1 MNTSELITPQHLALK
16 AIIYIRQSTLH
27 QTLTNQES
35 LKLQYALK
43 QRAYELGWQENHIEI
58 IDADLGLTGAE
69 ATQREGFK
77 SLLTQVTLGEV
88 GIILSFDVTR
98 LSRNCSDWYP
108 LLDICGYRH
117 CLIADR
123 DGIYDP
129 GSINGRLL
137 LGLKGQLAE
146 VELSTI
152 RARLTAGILNKA
164 QRGELALSLPVGLT
178 RNALDQVEK
187 DPNREVQD
195 SIQRVFDIFL
205 RVKTIAQTLAYF
217 NKHGLMMP
225 RYDKFH
231 QLYWRKPTLAT
242 LSNVLKNP
250 AYAGIFVY
258 GKTRTS
264 KVGLGASDKVT
275 RKLPREQ
282 WKIVIPEKYPAYI
295 SVELFE
301 KIEAMLK
308 QNYAEY
314 TRNKTRGV
322 PRPGAALLQGIIF
335 CGGCGHKM
343 VVQYKGGNRYL
354 CNHLRAQYRVPV
366 CQFLPADSIDK
377 YVVQVFFEALS
388 PIELNAYEFS
398 LKNQDEENQSLLK
411 AQQQKLERLR
421 YQAKFTEAQ
430 FNKVDPE
437 NRLVAAELEKR
448 WEYALHELSQ
458 AEKIMAQKITK
469 KCSIEISDEAR
480 GMFENIGKQL
490 PALWDKPELTRKQ
503 QKAFLRCLIDKVVV
517 HRKLRDALSIRIVW
531 KGGDTTTA
539 NININVG
546 SFKEL
551 SSAKELEKKIIDLSQ
566 QGESDKSIAKQ
577 LTAQGYRSPMKSYVL
592 PNTVQRVRLKHRI
605 LQKQSQSHQ
614 LRKEGYLSVT
624 QLAQILQVDT
634 YWIYDRIHN
643 SRIKISKNREMG
655 AFLFPD
661 NYETIKLLKQL
672 KNGHVYNVDFREEHQ
687 DA

>member
-1 MNTSELITPQHLALK
+1 MNTSELVTAQHQALK

-43 QRAYELGWQENHIEI
+43 QRALELGWQENNIEV

-69 ATQREGFK
+69 AKHREGFK

-108 LLDICGYRH
+108 LLDVCGYRR

-129 GSINGRLL
+129 GSMNGRLL

-152 RARLTAGILNKA
+152 RARLTAGLLNKA
-164 QRGELALSLPVGLT
+164 QRGELALSLPVGLS

-195 SIQRVFDIFL
+195 SIQRVFNIFL
-205 RVKTIAQTLAYF
+205 RVKTISQTLAYF

-231 QLYWRKPTLAT
+231 QLEWRKPTLAT

-250 AYAGIFVY
+250 AYAGTFTY

-264 KVGLGASDKVT
+264 RIGPSAVDKVT
-275 RKLPREQ
+275 RKLPPDQ
-282 WKIVIPEKYPAYI
+282 WKVVIPNKYPAYI
-295 SVELFE
+295 SSELFD
-301 KIEAMLK
+301 KIQNMLK
-308 QNYAEY
+308 ENYAEY

-322 PRPGAALLQGIIF
+322 PRQGAALLQGIVF
-335 CGGCGHKM
+335 CGACGHKM

-354 CNHLRAQYRVPV
+354 CNHLRNQYRVPL
-366 CQFLPADSIDK
+366 CQFVSADPIDE
-377 YVVQVFFEALS
+377 YVIQAFFEALS
-388 PIELNAYEFS
+388 PIELNAYENS
-398 LKNQDEENQSLLK
+398 LKQKDLEKQSLLK

-421 YQAKFTEAQ
+421 YQAKFAEAQ
-430 FNKVDPE
+430 FNQVDPS

-448 WEYALHELSQ
+448 WEQALFALKQ
-458 AEKIMAQKITK
+458 AEKMFEEKSQENY
-469 KCSIEISDEAR
+469 SIEISDEIKFAFR
-480 GMFENIGKQL
+480 NIGKQL
-490 PALWDKPELTRKQ
+490 PTIWNKPELTRKQ
-503 QKAFLRCLIDKVVV
+503 RKEFLRCLIDKVVV
-517 HRKLRDALSIRIVW
+517 QRKERDSLIIRIVW

-539 NININVG
+539 TINTHVG

-551 SSAKELEKKIIDLSQ
+551 SLSKEMEKQIITLSQ
-566 QGESDKSIAKQ
+566 QGENDKSIAKI
-577 LTAQGYRSPMKSYVL
+577 LTAKGYRSPMKFYVI
-592 PNTVQRVRLKHRI
+592 PSTVQTIRLKHRI
-605 LQKQSQSHQ
+605 LQNESQSHQ
-614 LRKEGYLSVT
+614 LRKEGYLSV
-624 QLAQILQVDT
+624 AQIAKELGVEKH
-634 YWIYDRIHN
+634 WIYDRIHN
-643 SRIKISKNREMG
+643 GRIKIAKTIEEN
-655 AFLFPD
+655 AYLFPD
-661 NYETIKLLKQL
+661 SYETIKLLKQL
-672 KNGHVYNVDFREEHQ
+672 KNGHLYEVDFRKEHQ

>member
-1 MNTSELITPQHLALK
+1 MITSELVTSQHLALK

-27 QTLTNQES
+27 QTITNQES

-43 QRAYELGWQENHIEI
+43 QRAIELGWQENNIET

-69 ATQREGFK
+69 AKHREGFK
-77 SLLTQVTLGEV
+77 YLLTQVTLGEV
-88 GIILSFDVTR
+88 GMILSFDVTR

-123 DGIYDP
+123 DGVYDP

-152 RARLTAGILNKA
+152 RARMTAGLLNKA
-164 QRGELALSLPVGLT
+164 QRGELALSLPVGLH
-178 RNALDQVEK
+178 RNCLEQVEK

-195 SIQRVFDIFL
+195 SIQQVFEVFL
-205 RVKTIAQTLAYF
+205 RKKTIAQTLTYF

-225 RYDKFH
+225 RYDKFR
-231 QLYWRKPTLAT
+231 QLQWRKPTLAT

-250 AYAGIFVY
+250 AYAGVFVY

-264 KVGLGASDKVT
+264 KIGPTATDKKT

-282 WKIVIPEKYPAYI
+282 WKIVIPDKYPSYI
-295 SVELFE
+295 SVETFDTIQE
-301 KIEAMLK
+301 MLK

-322 PRPGAALLQGIIF
+322 ARPGAALLHGIIY
-335 CGGCGHKM
+335 CGICGHKM

-354 CNHLRAQYRVPV
+354 CNYLRAQYHTPI
-366 CQFLPADSIDK
+366 CQFIPADPTDK
-377 YVVQVFFEALS
+377 YVIDIFFEALS
-388 PIELNAYEFS
+388 PIELNAYEAT
-398 LKNQDEENQSLLK
+398 LKDQDIEKQSLFK
-411 AQQQKLERLR
+411 AQQQQLERLR
-421 YQAKFTEAQ
+421 YQVKFAEAQ

-448 WEYALHELSQ
+448 WEQTLRELNQ
-458 AEKIMAQKITK
+458 AEKAAEEKSK
-469 KCSIEISDEAR
+469 AKCFVEISDEMKDA
-480 GMFENIGKQL
+480 FKNIGKQL
-490 PALWDKPELTRKQ
+490 PTIWNTLLRTQ
-503 QKAFLRCLIDKVVV
+503 QKNFLRCLIDKVIV
-517 HRKLRDALSIRIVW
+517 HRKERSLLSIRVVW
-531 KGGDTTTA
+531 KGGEVTTA
-539 NININVG
+539 IININVG

-551 SSAKELEKKIIDLSQ
+551 SFAKEMEEKIIALNQ
-566 QGESDKSIAKQ
+566 QGRNDKCIAQQ
-577 LTAQGYRSPMKSYVL
+577 LTAEGYRSPMKPYVL
-592 PNTVQRVRLKHRI
+592 PSTVQTIRLKHGL
-605 LQKQSQSHQ
+605 LQIESQSHK
-614 LRKEGYLSVT
+614 LHKEGYLSVT
-624 QLAQILQVDT
+624 QIAKSLGVDRH
-634 YWIYDRIHN
+634 WIYDRIN
-643 SRIKISKNREMG
+643 NGKIKLVKNIEFD
-655 AFLFPD
+655 AYLFSD
-661 NYETIKLLKQL
+661 KHETIKLLRQL
-672 KNGHVYNVDFREEHQ
+672 KNGLIYNVDFREEYQ

>member
-1 MNTSELITPQHLALK
+1 MSTSELVTTQHLALK

-43 QRAYELGWQENHIEI
+43 QRALELGWQENNIQI

-129 GSINGRLL
+129 GNINGRLL

-146 VELSTI
+146 AELSTI
-152 RARLTAGILNKA
+152 RARLTAGLLNKA

-178 RNALDQVEK
+178 RNALLQVEK
-187 DPNREVQD
+187 DANREVQD

-205 RVKTIAQTLAYF
+205 RVKTINQTLTYF

-231 QLYWRKPTLAT
+231 QLYWRKPTTAT

-258 GKTRTS
+258 GRSRTF
-264 KVGLGASDKVT
+264 KIEPTDKNKVT
-275 RKLPREQ
+275 RRLPREQ
-282 WKIVIPEKYPAYI
+282 WKIAIPEKYPAYI
-295 SVELFE
+295 PVDLFD
-301 KIEAMLK
+301 KIQEMLK

-314 TRNKTRGV
+314 NRNKTRGI
-322 PRPGAALLQGIIF
+322 PREGAALLHGIIF
-335 CGGCGHKM
+335 CGACGHKM
-343 VVQYKGGNRYL
+343 VVQYKKRNGYL
-354 CNHLRAQYRVPV
+354 CNHLKGQYHVPV
-366 CQFLPADSIDK
+366 CQNIPADPVDQ
-377 YVVQVFFEALS
+377 QVIKIFFEALS
-388 PIELNAYEFS
+388 SIELNAYETS
-398 LKNQDEENQSLLK
+398 LKKYDEENQSLLK

-421 YQAKFTEAQ
+421 YQAKFAEAQ

-448 WEYALHELSQ
+448 WEQALQDLTKEEKTMT
-458 AEKIMAQKITK
+458 EKINK
-469 KCSIEISDEAR
+469 KCSIEISEEIKFA
-480 GMFENIGKQL
+480 FEDIGKRL
-490 PALWDKPELTRKQ
+490 PTLWDKLTRKQ
-503 QKAFLRCLIDKVVV
+503 RKEFLRCLIEKVVV
-517 HRKLRDALSIRIVW
+517 HRETRDVLCVRVVW
-531 KGGDTTTA
+531 KGSDTTTIK
-539 NININVG
+539 INITVG
-546 SFKEL
+546 SFREL
-551 SSAKELEKKIIDLSQ
+551 SLGKEMEKKIIELSQ
-566 QGESDKSIAKQ
+566 KGENDKSIAEQ
-577 LTAQGYRSPMKSYVL
+577 LTAKGYRSPMKNYVL
-592 PNTVQRVRLKHRI
+592 RSTVQIIRLKHRV
-605 LQKQSQSHQ
+605 LQKQAQSHQ
-614 LRKEGYLSVT
+614 LRKEGYLSIT
-624 QLAQILQVDT
+624 QVAQELQVEN

-643 SRIKISKNREMG
+643 GRIKISKDIEMN

-661 NYETIKLLKQL
+661 NYETIKLLNQL
-672 KNGHVYNVDFREEHQ
+672 KNGLLYNVDFREEHQ
-687 DA
+687 DD

>member
-1 MNTSELITPQHLALK
+1 MNTSELVTTQHLALK

-43 QRAYELGWQENHIEI
+43 QRALDLGWQESTIEI

-146 VELSTI
+146 VELNTI

-178 RNALDQVEK
+178 RNCIEQVEK

-195 SIQRVFDIFL
+195 SVQRVFDIFL
-205 RVKTIAQTLAYF
+205 RVKTIAQTLGYF

-231 QLYWRKPTLAT
+231 QLYWRKPTLST

-258 GKTRTS
+258 GKTQTS
-264 KVGLGASDKVT
+264 KTGPTATDKVI

-282 WKIVIPEKYPAYI
+282 WKIVIPNKYPAYI
-295 SVELFE
+295 SVDLFD
-301 KIEAMLK
+301 KIQDMLK

-314 TRNKTRGV
+314 TRNKTRGI
-322 PRPGAALLQGIIF
+322 PRHGAALLHGIIF
-335 CGGCGHKM
+335 CGICGHKM

-354 CNHLRAQYRVPV
+354 CNHLRVQYRIPV
-366 CQFLPADSIDK
+366 CQFIPADSVDK
-377 YVVQVFFEALS
+377 YVVQIFFEALS
-388 PIELNAYEFS
+388 PIELNAYQSS
-398 LKNQDEENQSLLK
+398 LKNLDEENQSLLI
-411 AQQQKLERLR
+411 AQQQKFERLR
-421 YQAKFTEAQ
+421 YQAKFAEAQ
-430 FNKVDPE
+430 FNQVDPA

-448 WEYALHELSQ
+448 WEQALRDLTQ
-458 AEKIMAQKITK
+458 AEKILLEKTNK
-469 KCSIEISDEAR
+469 KYSIEISDEIRSA
-480 GMFENIGKQL
+480 FENIGKQL
-490 PALWDKPELTRKQ
+490 PTLWDKPELTRKHR
-503 QKAFLRCLIDKVVV
+503 KEFLRCLIDKVVV
-517 HRKLRDALSIRIVW
+517 HRKARDSLSIRIVW

-539 NININVG
+539 EINISVG
-546 SFKEL
+546 SFKQL
-551 SSAKELEKKIIDLSQ
+551 SSAKEMEQKIIDLSQ
-566 QGESDKSIAKQ
+566 QGENDKSIAQQ
-577 LTAQGYRSPMKSYVL
+577 LTAQGYRSPMKTYVL
-592 PNTVQRVRLKHRI
+592 PSTVQNIRLKYRI

-614 LRKEGYLSVT
+614 LRKDGYLSV
-624 QLAQILQVDT
+624 AQIAEKLQVDKH
-634 YWIYDRIHN
+634 WVYDRIHN
-643 SRIKISKNREMG
+643 GRIKISRNPEVN

-661 NYETIKLLKQL
+661 NYETVKLLNQL
-672 KNGHVYNVDFREEHQ
+672 KNGCLYCVDFREEHQ